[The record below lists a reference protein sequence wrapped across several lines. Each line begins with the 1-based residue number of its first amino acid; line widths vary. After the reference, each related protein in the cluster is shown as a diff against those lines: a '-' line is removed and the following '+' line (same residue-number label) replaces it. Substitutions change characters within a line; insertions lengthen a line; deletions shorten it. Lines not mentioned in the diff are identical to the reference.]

1 MGERY
6 GFAASVTLGGVETTH
21 LEGSV
26 YDGTGQYLVTSGGST
41 VEYIIG
47 PAGQW
52 ARQGDAPWAVL
63 AGPAPVVDPLTPLTH
78 PSAVTVVASDG
89 DDAVL
94 EATFAAAVL
103 GFSGNEDVVVTLT
116 IVDGVLAEIRYTTP
130 AGGDE
135 AVVVTTINTD
145 SAIAP
150 ITVPTP

>member
-1 MGERY
+1 M
-6 GFAASVTLGGVETTH
+6 TLGGVETTH
-21 LEGSV
+21 LGGSV

-78 PSAVTVVASDG
+78 PSAVTVVSSDG

-116 IVDGVLAEIRYTTP
+116 IVDGVLAEIRYTIP
-130 AGGDE
+130 AGRRRSGGRHDHQHGLCDRPDHR
-135 AVVVTTINTD
+135 ADALNRGLR
-145 SAIAP
+145 SR
-150 ITVPTP
+150 